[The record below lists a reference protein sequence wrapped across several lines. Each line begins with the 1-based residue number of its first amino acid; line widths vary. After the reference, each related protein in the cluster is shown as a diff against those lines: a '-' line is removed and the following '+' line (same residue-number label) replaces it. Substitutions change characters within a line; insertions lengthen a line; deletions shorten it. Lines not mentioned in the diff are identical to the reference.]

1 MKVSAPMGEEAFD
14 DLPPTEEPP
23 AGASSRNCSTHS
35 PLKAGEDLA
44 AVLQA
49 LEISAAT
56 LRRWRGRSSISGRRA
71 PSSPTTPT

>member
-1 MKVSAPMGEEAFD
+1 M
-14 DLPPTEEPP
+14 
-23 AGASSRNCSTHS
+23 HS

-56 LRRWRGRSSISGRRA
+56 LRRWRTGHRRA
-71 PSSPTTPT
+71 AVAAAG

>member
-1 MKVSAPMGEEAFD
+1 MKVYAPMGEEAFD

-56 LRRWRGRSSISGRRA
+56 LRRWRTGRHRA
-71 PSSPTTPT
+71 AVAAAG